1 MRKRCSKG
9 KSCGATCIDPRERCV
24 LELGPLISSTIKK
37 ARRLISLDRE
47 EFIKGM
53 KEMGAGSLSADK
65 GARDLF
71 PSDPKSLPS
80 DLKAAL
86 KALPPP
92 PTTTSE
98 VRGDIARLIKE
109 ASASPSVP
117 TPIKLSGASSFSF
130 TPSELEKLRQMQE
143 LQFLLPPVVL
153 EGRQLSRPP
162 ERSRQISM
170 EVRKDISNISKR
182 LDTAGLNR
190 IKDKLGVSATGNTR
204 WAREDAK
211 DSDLNLG
218 KVLRVGDKKY
228 DGWKDSYGKGS
239 TKIGEGAYG
248 TVIRNPDN
256 TFVKRGAVSST
267 EAQIMDRLGKVDL
280 GPKLIAA
287 DINGIHQFMAAP
299 GVSTRDGRIAMT
311 GVKGEPMGTSTM
323 SFTKFNGE
331 YAPNVYWKAMAGI
344 HRLGIAHN
352 DAHPGNIMVD
362 DKGKGRW
369 VDLGLAQSSPKAAL
383 AEALGAFK
391 GPTGKGGSNTMP
403 SENSSLRAAPNQ
415 GNWQTRRWLASGIM
429 ALERSQNDPAKLAE
443 YRKDMPVVAKILD
456 NQSRVNEVLK
466 TKYKLD
472 DKDIETLYKTSIRSP
487 ISSYN
492 KGVWGKLTDSQAQDL
507 INQMYEGV

>member
-1 MRKRCSKG
+1 
-9 KSCGATCIDPRERCV
+9 
-24 LELGPLISSTIKK
+24 
-37 ARRLISLDRE
+37 
-47 EFIKGM
+47 M
-53 KEMGAGSLSADK
+53 KEMGAGSLSAAK

-71 PSDPKSLPS
+71 PSDP
-80 DLKAAL
+80 
-86 KALPPP
+86 
-92 PTTTSE
+92 
-98 VRGDIARLIKE
+98 
-109 ASASPSVP
+109 
-117 TPIKLSGASSFSF
+117 TPIKLPGA
-130 TPSELEKLRQMQE
+130 PSNILRELEKFR
-143 LQFLLPPVVL
+143 LQSPVIL

-162 ERSRQISM
+162 ERSRQIAM
-170 EVRKDISNISKR
+170 EVRKDISNISKS

-204 WAREDAK
+204 WARDDAK
-211 DSDLNLG
+211 DSDINLG
-218 KVLRVGDKKY
+218 KVVRVGDKKY
-228 DGWKDSYGKGS
+228 DGWKDSYGTGS
-239 TKIGEGAYG
+239 RKIGEGAYG
-248 TVIRNPDN
+248 TVIRNPDG

-267 EAQIMDRLGKVDL
+267 EAQIMNRLGKVDL

-311 GVKGEPMGTSTM
+311 GVKGKELGTTTS
-323 SFTKFNGE
+323 SYTKFNGE

-391 GPTGKGGSNTMP
+391 GPTGKGGANTMP
-403 SENSSLRAAPNQ
+403 SENSSLRAAPDQ
-415 GNWQTRRWLASGIM
+415 GNWQTRRWLASGIK

-456 NQSRVNEVLK
+456 NQSRVNELLK
-466 TKYKLD
+466 IKYKLN
-472 DKDIETLYKTSIRSP
+472 DKDIETLYTTSIRSP

-492 KGVWGKLTDSQAQDL
+492 QGVWGKLTDKQAQDL
-507 INQMYEGV
+507 INQVYEGV

>member
-1 MRKRCSKG
+1 MIKRCSKG

-24 LELGPLISSTIKK
+24 LELGPLISSAIKK

-71 PSDPKSLPS
+71 PSDP
-80 DLKAAL
+80 
-86 KALPPP
+86 
-92 PTTTSE
+92 TS
-98 VRGDIARLIKE
+98 
-109 ASASPSVP
+109 
-117 TPIKLSGASSFSF
+117 IKLPGA
-130 TPSELEKLRQMQE
+130 PSNIRRELEKFR
-143 LQFLLPPVVL
+143 LQPPVVL

-170 EVRKDISNISKR
+170 EVRKDISNI
-182 LDTAGLNR
+182 G
-190 IKDKLGVSATGNTR
+190 KLGVSATGNTR
-204 WAREDAK
+204 WARDDAK

-218 KVLRVGDKKY
+218 KVVRVGDKKY
-228 DGWKDSYGKGS
+228 DGWKDSYGTGS
-239 TKIGEGAYG
+239 KKIGEGAYG
-248 TVIRNPDN
+248 TVIRNPDG

-403 SENSSLRAAPNQ
+403 SENSSLRAAPDQ
-415 GNWQTRRWLASGIM
+415 GNWQTRRWLASGIK
-429 ALERSQNDPAKLAE
+429 ALERSENDPAKLAE
-443 YRKDMPVVAKILD
+443 YRKDMPVLAKIVD
-456 NQSRVNEVLK
+456 NKNRVNEVLK

-472 DKDIETLYKTSIRSP
+472 DKDIETLYTTSIRSP

>member
-9 KSCGATCIDPRERCV
+9 KSCGATCIDPRERCI

-47 EFIKGM
+47 EFVKAM
-53 KEMGAGSLSADK
+53 KQMGVGSLDAAAA
-65 GARDLF
+65 ARDLF
-71 PSDPKSLPS
+71 PSEPSSMPSSLRNK
-80 DLKAAL
+80 LA
-86 KALPPP
+86 ALPP
-92 PTTTSE
+92 
-98 VRGDIARLIKE
+98 
-109 ASASPSVP
+109 
-117 TPIKLSGASSFSF
+117 
-130 TPSELEKLRQMQE
+130 
-143 LQFLLPPVVL
+143 PPVVL

-162 ERSRQISM
+162 ERSRQISVN
-170 EVRKDISNISKR
+170 VRKDISNVLK
-182 LDTAGLNR
+182 
-190 IKDKLGVSATGNTR
+190 GVITDATGNTK
-204 WAREDAK
+204 WARDDAK

-218 KVLRVGDKKY
+218 KVVRVGDKKY
-228 DGWKDSYGKGS
+228 DGWKDSYGTGS
-239 TKIGEGAYG
+239 RKIGEGAYG
-248 TVIRNPDN
+248 TVIRNPDG

-267 EAQIMDRLGKVDL
+267 EAQIMARLGKVDL

-287 DINGIHQFMAAP
+287 DINGIHLFMAAP

-311 GVKGEPMGTSTM
+311 GVKGNEMGTSTM

-383 AEALGAFK
+383 AEVLGAFK
-391 GPTGKGGSNTMP
+391 GPTGKGGADTAP
-403 SENSSLRAAPNQ
+403 SWGTLSLNAQPGQ
-415 GNWQTRRWLASGIM
+415 GNWQTRRWPASGIKT
-429 ALERSQNDPAKLAE
+429 LERSQNDPAKLAE

-456 NQSRVNEVLK
+456 NKSRVNELLK

-472 DKDIETLYKTSIRSP
+472 DKDIETLYTTSIRSP

-492 KGVWGKLTDSQAQDL
+492 KGVWGKLTDKQAQDL

>member
-53 KEMGAGSLSADK
+53 KEMGAGSLSAAK

-71 PSDPKSLPS
+71 PSDP
-80 DLKAAL
+80 
-86 KALPPP
+86 
-92 PTTTSE
+92 TS
-98 VRGDIARLIKE
+98 
-109 ASASPSVP
+109 
-117 TPIKLSGASSFSF
+117 IKLPGA
-130 TPSELEKLRQMQE
+130 PSNIRRELEKFR
-143 LQFLLPPVVL
+143 LQPPVVL

-170 EVRKDISNISKR
+170 EVRKDISNI
-182 LDTAGLNR
+182 G
-190 IKDKLGVSATGNTR
+190 KLGVSATGNTR
-204 WAREDAK
+204 WARDDAK
-211 DSDLNLG
+211 DSDINLG
-218 KVLRVGDKKY
+218 KVVRVGDKKY

-248 TVIRNPDN
+248 TVIRNPDG

-287 DINGIHQFMAAP
+287 DINGIHQYMAAP

-403 SENSSLRAAPNQ
+403 SENSSLRAAPDQ
-415 GNWQTRRWLASGIM
+415 GNWQTRRWLASGIK
-429 ALERSQNDPAKLAE
+429 ALERSENDPAKLAE
-443 YRKDMPVVAKILD
+443 YRKDMPVLAKIVD
-456 NQSRVNEVLK
+456 NKNRVNEVLK

-472 DKDIETLYKTSIRSP
+472 DKDIETLYTTSIRSP

>member
-9 KSCGATCIDPRERCV
+9 KSCGATCIDPQERCV

-53 KEMGAGSLSADK
+53 KEMGAGSLSAAK

-98 VRGDIARLIKE
+98 VRKDIARLVKE
-109 ASASPSVP
+109 ASASPSDP
-117 TPIKLSGASSFSF
+117 ASFKLSGASSF
-130 TPSELEKLRQMQE
+130 TPSELSKLRQFQD
-143 LQFLLPPVVL
+143 LQFLLQPPVVL

-162 ERSRQISM
+162 ERSRQIS
-170 EVRKDISNISKR
+170 NI
-182 LDTAGLNR
+182 N
-190 IKDKLGVSATGNTR
+190 KLGVSATGNTR
-204 WAREDAK
+204 WARDDAK
-211 DSDLNLG
+211 DSDINLG
-218 KVLRVGDKKY
+218 KVVRVGDKKY
-228 DGWKDSYGKGS
+228 DGWKDSYGTGS

-248 TVIRNPDN
+248 TVIRNPDG

-267 EAQIMDRLGKVDL
+267 EAQIMARLGKVDL

-287 DINGIHQFMAAP
+287 DINGIHQYMAAP

-311 GVKGEPMGTSTM
+311 GVKGNEMGTSTM

-383 AEALGAFK
+383 AEVLGAFK

-403 SENSSLRAAPNQ
+403 SENSSLRAAPAQ
-415 GNWQTRRWLASGIM
+415 GNWQTRRWPASGIT

-443 YRKDMPVVAKILD
+443 YRKDMPIVAKILD
-456 NQSRVNEVLK
+456 NQSRVNELLK

-472 DKDIETLYKTSIRSP
+472 DKDIETLYTTSIRSP

-492 KGVWGKLTDSQAQDL
+492 KGVWGKLTDKQAQDL